1 MGEKMNSASQ
11 NPNLGEAASSF
22 LAGLPAEEGEKSQ
35 QAVYGFVR
43 WYGGKRSLTE
53 LTAHEVENY
62 AARLSSSQANYL
74 TNVDQVKAFL
84 AYAKKRGWSKTN
96 LAAHL
101 KTKKAKTML
110 TSSARRRATAT
121 PLTQHG
127 YARLEAEIAR
137 LKKRRLEVI
146 EEMRLAAA
154 DKDFRENAPL
164 DAAREEKGHLE
175 GRIMELE
182 ETLKSA
188 TIIDE
193 TKKTGLKVSVG
204 DSVILIDPAS
214 GEELHYVIVSP
225 REVDPVKGR
234 ISSNSPIGKAVIGCA
249 QGETVEITAPLG
261 KLCYQIKQVERK

>member
-1 MGEKMNSASQ
+1 MDSASQ
-11 NPNLGEAASSF
+11 NPNLSEAASRF
-22 LAGLPAEEGEKSQ
+22 LASLPAEEGEKSQ

-43 WYGGKRSLTE
+43 WYGGKRSLAE

-62 AARLSSSQANYL
+62 AARLPSFQANYL
-74 TNVDQVKAFL
+74 TNVEQVRAFL
-84 AYAKKRGWSKTN
+84 AHAKKRGWSKTN

-101 KTKKAKTML
+101 KTKKAKAKL
-110 TSSARRRATAT
+110 TSSARRRTTST
-121 PLTQHG
+121 PLTRQG
-127 YARLEAEIAR
+127 YAGLEAEIAR

-146 EEMRLAAA
+146 EEMRRAAA

-175 GRIMELE
+175 GRLRELE

-193 TKKTGLKVSVG
+193 TRRAGLKVSVG
-204 DSVILIDPAS
+204 DSVLLIDPAS
-214 GEELHYVIVSP
+214 GEELCYTVVSP

-234 ISSNSPIGKAVIGCA
+234 ISNNSPIGKAIIGCA
-249 QGETVEITAPLG
+249 QGETVEIIAPLG
-261 KLCYQIKQVERK
+261 KLCYQIKQIERK

>member
-1 MGEKMNSASQ
+1 MSNTSQ

-22 LAGLPAEEGEKSQ
+22 LAGLPAEDSQKSQ
-35 QAVYGFVR
+35 RAIYGFVR
-43 WYGGKRSLTE
+43 RYGGNRSLANM
-53 LTAHEVENY
+53 TAHAVENY
-62 AARLSSSQANYL
+62 ASHLSSSQTSYLAN
-74 TNVDQVKAFL
+74 VEQVKAFL
-84 AYAKKRGWSKTN
+84 AYARKKGWSKTN

-101 KTKKAKTML
+101 KTRKTKAKPP
-110 TSSARRRATAT
+110 SPARRRQSSAT
-121 PLTQHG
+121 PLTQQG
-127 YARLEAEIAR
+127 YAQLEAEIAG

-146 EEMRLAAA
+146 EEMRRAAA

-164 DAAREEKGHLE
+164 DAAREERGHLE

-182 ETLKSA
+182 AALKSA

-193 TKKTGLKVSVG
+193 TQKTGLKVSVG

-214 GEELHYVIVSP
+214 GEELRYTVVSP

-234 ISSNSPIGKAVIGCA
+234 ISNHSPIGKAIIGCA

-261 KLCYQIKQVERK
+261 KLCYQLKQIERK

>member
-1 MGEKMNSASQ
+1 MNSSSQ
-11 NPNLGEAASSF
+11 SPNLGDAAGSF
-22 LAGLPAEEGEKSQ
+22 LAGLPAEEGEQSQ

-43 WYGGKRSLTE
+43 WYGSKRSLSL

-62 AARLSSSQANYL
+62 AGRLSSAQANYL
-74 TNVDQVKAFL
+74 TNVEQVRAFL
-84 AYAKKRGWSKTN
+84 AYARKRGWVKTN

-101 KTKKAKTML
+101 KPRKSKTRL
-110 TSSARRRATAT
+110 SSPAGRRQSSAN
-121 PLTQHG
+121 PLTQQG
-127 YARLEAEIAR
+127 YAKLEADIAG

-164 DAAREEKGHLE
+164 DAAREERGYLE
-175 GRIMELE
+175 GRMIELE
-182 ETLKSA
+182 AALKSA

-193 TKKTGLKVSVG
+193 TKKTGLKISVG
-204 DSVILIDPAS
+204 DSVILIDPVS
-214 GEELHYVIVSP
+214 GEELRYTVVSP

-234 ISSNSPIGKAVIGCA
+234 ISSHSPIGKAVIGCA

-261 KLCYQIKQVERK
+261 KLRFQIKQFERK

>member
-1 MGEKMNSASQ
+1 MDSASQ
-11 NPNLGEAASSF
+11 NPNLSEAASRF
-22 LAGLPAEEGEKSQ
+22 LASLPAEDGEKSQ

-43 WYGGKRSLTE
+43 WYGGKISLAE

-62 AARLSSSQANYL
+62 AARLPSSQANYL
-74 TNVDQVKAFL
+74 DQVRAFL
-84 AYAKKRGWSKTN
+84 AFARKRGWSKTN

-101 KTKKAKTML
+101 KTRKTKTRL
-110 TSSARRRATAT
+110 SPSGRRRAAST
-121 PLTQHG
+121 PLTRQG
-127 YARLEAEIAR
+127 YAGLEAEIAK

-146 EEMRLAAA
+146 EEVRLAAA

-188 TIIDE
+188 TIIDQ
-193 TKKTGLKVSVG
+193 TKSAGLKVSVG
-204 DSVILIDPAS
+204 DSVILIDPDS
-214 GEELHYVIVSP
+214 GEELHYTVVSP

-234 ISSNSPIGKAVIGCA
+234 ISNNSPIGKAIIGCA

-261 KLCYQIKQVERK
+261 KLCYQIKQIERKQPD

>member
-1 MGEKMNSASQ
+1 MDSTGQS
-11 NPNLGEAASSF
+11 PNLSEAASSF
-22 LAGLPAEEGEKSQ
+22 LASLPAEKGEKSQ

-43 WYGGKRSLTE
+43 WYGGKRSLSL

-62 AARLSSSQANYL
+62 AGRLSSSQANYL
-74 TNVDQVKAFL
+74 TNVEQVRAFL
-84 AYAKKRGWSKTN
+84 AYARKQGWSKTN

-101 KTKKAKTML
+101 KTRKSKAKL
-110 TSSARRRATAT
+110 PSPAGRRQATSS
-121 PLTQHG
+121 PLTRQG
-127 YARLEAEIAR
+127 YAKLEAEIAG
-137 LKKRRLEVI
+137 LKNRRLEVI

-164 DAAREEKGHLE
+164 DAAREERGHLE

-182 ETLKSA
+182 ATLKSA

-204 DSVILIDPAS
+204 ASVILIDPAS
-214 GEELHYVIVSP
+214 GEELRYTVVSP
-225 REVDPVKGR
+225 REVDPVRGM
-234 ISSNSPIGKAVIGCA
+234 ISSHSPIGKAIIGCA

-261 KLCYQIKQVERK
+261 KLCYQIKQIERK

>member
-1 MGEKMNSASQ
+1 MDSDSQ
-11 NPNLGEAASSF
+11 NPNLSEAASRF
-22 LAGLPAEEGEKSQ
+22 LASLPTEEGKKSQ

-43 WYGGKRSLTE
+43 WYGGKRSLAE

-62 AARLSSSQANYL
+62 TARLSSSQANYL
-74 TNVDQVKAFL
+74 TNVEQVRAFL
-84 AYAKKRGWSKTN
+84 AYAKKRGWSQTN

-101 KTKKAKTML
+101 KTKKTKAKL
-110 TSSARRRATAT
+110 LSPSRRRSTST
-121 PLTQHG
+121 PLTQQG
-127 YARLEAEIAR
+127 
-137 LKKRRLEVI
+137 
-146 EEMRLAAA
+146 
-154 DKDFRENAPL
+154 ENAPL

-193 TKKTGLKVSVG
+193 KQKSGLKVSVG

-214 GEELHYVIVSP
+214 GEELRYTVVSP
-225 REVDPVKGR
+225 REVDPVRGR
-234 ISSNSPIGKAVIGCA
+234 ISSQSPIGKAIIGCA

-261 KLCYQIKQVERK
+261 KLRYQVKQIERK

>member
-1 MGEKMNSASQ
+1 MDSSSQ
-11 NPNLGEAASSF
+11 HLNMSEAASSF
-22 LAGLPAEEGEKSQ
+22 LASLPAEDGEKSQ
-35 QAVYGFVR
+35 QAIYGFVR
-43 WYGGKRSLTE
+43 WYSGKRTLAE

-62 AARLSSSQANYL
+62 AQRLSSAQANYL
-74 TNVDQVKAFL
+74 NNIEQVKAFL

-101 KTKKAKTML
+101 KIKKTKARL
-110 TSSARRRATAT
+110 SSRAGRRQAAST
-121 PLTQHG
+121 PLTQQG
-127 YARLEAEIAR
+127 YAQLETEIAG

-175 GRIMELE
+175 GRLSELE
-182 ETLKSA
+182 EALKSA
-188 TIIDE
+188 TIID
-193 TKKTGLKVSVG
+193 KAKRADLKVSVG

-214 GEELHYVIVSP
+214 GEELSYTVVSP
-225 REVDPVKGR
+225 REVDPVKGK
-234 ISSNSPIGKAVIGCA
+234 ISSHSPIGKAIIGRA

-261 KLCYQIKQVERK
+261 KLRLQIKHFERK

>member
-1 MGEKMNSASQ
+1 MDSASQ
-11 NPNLGEAASSF
+11 NPNLSEAASRF
-22 LAGLPAEEGEKSQ
+22 LASLPAEKGEKSQ

-43 WYGGKRSLTE
+43 WYGGKRSLAE

-62 AARLSSSQANYL
+62 AARLSSAQANYL
-74 TNVDQVKAFL
+74 TNVEQVRAFL

-96 LAAHL
+96 LATHL
-101 KTKKAKTML
+101 KTKKAKTKL
-110 TSSARRRATAT
+110 TSSARRRATST
-121 PLTQHG
+121 PLTRQG
-127 YARLEAEIAR
+127 YDKLEAEIAK

-146 EEMRLAAA
+146 EDIRRAAA

-193 TKKTGLKVSVG
+193 KQKAGIKVSVG

-214 GEELHYVIVSP
+214 SEELCYTVVSP

-234 ISSNSPIGKAVIGCA
+234 ISNNSPIGKAIIGCA

-261 KLCYQIKQVERK
+261 KLRYQIKQIERK

>member
-1 MGEKMNSASQ
+1 MNSSSQ

-22 LAGLPAEEGEKSQ
+22 LTSLPAEEGEKSQ

-43 WYGGKRSLTE
+43 WYGGKRSLAL

-62 AARLSSSQANYL
+62 AARLSSAQANYL
-74 TNVDQVKAFL
+74 TNVEQVRAFL
-84 AYAKKRGWSKTN
+84 AYARKRGWSKTN

-101 KTKKAKTML
+101 KTKKTKTNL
-110 TSSARRRATAT
+110 SSLARRRQATST
-121 PLTQHG
+121 PLTQQG
-127 YARLEAEIAR
+127 YAKLEAEIAK

-175 GRIMELE
+175 GRIRELE
-182 ETLKSA
+182 EALKSA
-188 TIIDE
+188 TIIDA
-193 TKKTGLKVSVG
+193 TQKAGHKVSVG

-214 GEELHYVIVSP
+214 GEEVRYTVVSP

-234 ISSNSPIGKAVIGCA
+234 ISSHSPIGKAIIGCV

-261 KLCYQIKQVERK
+261 KLCYQIKQIECK

>member
-1 MGEKMNSASQ
+1 MDSASQ
-11 NPNLGEAASSF
+11 NPNLSEAASRF
-22 LAGLPAEEGEKSQ
+22 LTSLPAEEGEKSQ

-43 WYGGKRSLTE
+43 WYGGKRSLSE

-74 TNVDQVKAFL
+74 INVEQVRAFL
-84 AYAKKRGWSKTN
+84 AYAKKRGWSQTN

-101 KTKKAKTML
+101 KTKKTKAKLISPSLRRL
-110 TSSARRRATAT
+110 TST
-121 PLTQHG
+121 PLTKQGH
-127 YARLEAEIAR
+127 AELETEIAE
-137 LKKRRLEVI
+137 LKVRRLEVI
-146 EEMRLAAA
+146 EDIRRAAA

-193 TKKTGLKVSVG
+193 KQKAGLKVSVG
-204 DSVILIDPAS
+204 DSVILIDPSS
-214 GEELHYVIVSP
+214 GEELRYTVVSP
-225 REVDPVKGR
+225 REVDPVRGR
-234 ISSNSPIGKAVIGCA
+234 ISSHSPIGKAIIGCA

-261 KLCYQIKQVERK
+261 KLRYQVKQIERK

>member
-1 MGEKMNSASQ
+1 MNSSSQ
-11 NPNLGEAASSF
+11 NPNLGEAAGSF
-22 LAGLPAEEGEKSQ
+22 LTDLPAEEGEKSQ

-43 WYGGKRSLTE
+43 WYGSKRSLSL

-62 AARLSSSQANYL
+62 AGRLSSAQANYL
-74 TNVDQVKAFL
+74 TNVEQVRAFL
-84 AYAKKRGWSKTN
+84 AYARKRGWIKAN

-101 KTKKAKTML
+101 KTRKSKTRL
-110 TSSARRRATAT
+110 SSPAGRRQSATN
-121 PLTQHG
+121 PLTRQG
-127 YARLEAEIAR
+127 YTKLEAEIAG

-146 EEMRLAAA
+146 EDTRRAAA

-164 DAAREEKGHLE
+164 DAAREERGHLE

-193 TKKTGLKVSVG
+193 TKKTGLKISVG
-204 DSVILIDPAS
+204 DSAILIDPTS
-214 GEELHYVIVSP
+214 GEELRYTVVSP

-234 ISSNSPIGKAVIGCA
+234 ISSHSPIGKAIIGCA

-261 KLCYQIKQVERK
+261 KLCYQIKQIERK

>member
-1 MGEKMNSASQ
+1 MKSASQ
-11 NPNLGEAASSF
+11 NPTLGEVASSF
-22 LAGLPAEEGEKSQ
+22 LASLPAEKGEKSQ

-43 WYGGKRSLTE
+43 WYGAKRPLAQ

-62 AARLSSSQANYL
+62 AERLSSAQANYL
-74 TNVDQVKAFL
+74 NNAGQVRALL
-84 AYAKKRGWSKTN
+84 AYAKKQGWSQTN
-96 LAAHL
+96 LATHL
-101 KTKKAKTML
+101 KTRKTKAKL
-110 TSSARRRATAT
+110 SSQARRRATIT
-121 PLTQHG
+121 PLTRQG
-127 YARLEAEIAR
+127 YAQLEAEIGG
-137 LKKRRLEVI
+137 LKERRLEVI
-146 EEMRLAAA
+146 EEIRLAAA

-193 TKKTGLKVSVG
+193 KQKAGIKISVG

-214 GEELHYVIVSP
+214 GEELCYTVVSP
-225 REVDPVKGR
+225 REVDPVNGR
-234 ISSNSPIGKAVIGCA
+234 ISNNSPIGKAIIGCA

-261 KLCYQIKQVERK
+261 KLRYQIKQIERK